1 MFQRGGFCLTRRKP
15 LALACICGRS
25 DAIKRGRWES
35 LLPPGES
42 KSGSH
47 YWERL
52 RDAQV
57 SSPMACNQQQPS
69 EQNEGNDITSVHE
82 VPSKR

>member
-42 KSGSH
+42 KI
-47 YWERL
+47 RL
-52 RDAQV
+52 SLLGAVTRRAGIFAD
-57 SSPMACNQQQPS
+57 
-69 EQNEGNDITSVHE
+69 GL
-82 VPSKR
+82 